1 MRFILICVVLG
12 LLFLSGCGNLSPRL
26 NPDIQ
31 NQDGVIEELKNNQ
44 NGIIAEIG
52 KLKQQ
57 SQIHSEKLDNF
68 QQGLFNLNAKLSSNE
83 NSGIQ
88 ILQGDG
94 ALLLVFG
101 IATVFIIMVFYY
113 KSKSDKNEQ
122 TADILAQSI
131 VAYDDIGLEN
141 DIFTKAMN
149 SNVEKEV
156 YNLITDNQKKMNISR
171 Y

>member
-1 MRFILICVVLG
+1 MKYLLALIILG
-12 LLFLSGCGNLSPRL
+12 LLLFPGCGNLSPRI
-26 NPDIQ
+26 NDRIE

-52 KLKQQ
+52 KLRQE
-57 SQIHSEKLDNF
+57 SEIHAEKLDNF
-68 QQGLFNLNAKLSSNE
+68 QQGLVNLNAKLSSNE

-113 KSKSDKNEQ
+113 KNKSDKNEKA
-122 TADILAQSI
+122 ADVLAQSV
-131 VAYDDIGLEN
+131 VAYGDGELEDTVFIN
-141 DIFTKAMN
+141 AMN
-149 SNVEKEV
+149 STAEKEI
-156 YNLITDNQKKMNISR
+156 YHLITDHQRKMR
-171 Y
+171 